1 LKGIGANVILADGGN
16 AMPNDRQTSVR
27 LSEKLL
33 RKARKTL
40 KASTNEDAVTKA
52 LHEIL
57 INREIQASL
66 KDLIRK
72 GRGRFVDV
80 YD

>member
-1 LKGIGANVILADGGN
+1 MAGDK
-16 AMPNDRQTSVR
+16 RTTVR

-40 KASTNEDAVTKA
+40 RVSTNEDAVTKA
-52 LHEIL
+52 LHESL
-57 INREIQASL
+57 INREIHAAL

>member
-1 LKGIGANVILADGGN
+1 MAGDK
-16 AMPNDRQTSVR
+16 RTTVR

-40 KASTNEDAVTKA
+40 RASTNEDAVTKA
-52 LHEIL
+52 LRESL
-57 INREIQASL
+57 INREIHSTL

>member
-1 LKGIGANVILADGGN
+1 MATEK
-16 AMPNDRQTSVR
+16 RTSVL

-40 KASTNEDAVTKA
+40 KASSNTEAVTKA
-52 LHEIL
+52 LQESL
-57 INREIQASL
+57 ANREIQASL
-66 KDLIRK
+66 RDLIRR

-80 YD
+80 YE

>member
-1 LKGIGANVILADGGN
+1 MTTDKRI
-16 AMPNDRQTSVR
+16 SVR
-27 LSEKLL
+27 LIEKLL

-40 KASTNEDAVTKA
+40 KTRTNEDAVTKA
-52 LHEIL
+52 LHEIM

>member
-1 LKGIGANVILADGGN
+1 MATEKRTTVL
-16 AMPNDRQTSVR
+16 

-40 KASTNEDAVTKA
+40 KASSNTEAVTKA
-52 LHEIL
+52 LQETL
-57 INREIQASL
+57 ANREIQASL
-66 KDLIRK
+66 KELIRK
-72 GRGRFVDV
+72 GRRRFVDV

>member
-1 LKGIGANVILADGGN
+1 MAGDK
-16 AMPNDRQTSVR
+16 RTTVR

-33 RKARKTL
+33 RKARRTL
-40 KASTNEDAVTKA
+40 RASTNEDAVTKA
-52 LHEIL
+52 LHESL
-57 INREIQASL
+57 INREIHSTL

>member
-1 LKGIGANVILADGGN
+1 MATEKRTTVL
-16 AMPNDRQTSVR
+16 

-40 KASTNEDAVTKA
+40 KASSNSEAVTKA
-52 LHEIL
+52 LQETL
-57 INREIQASL
+57 ANREIQASL

-80 YD
+80 YE

>member
-1 LKGIGANVILADGGN
+1 MVAYQPGRDEMATEKRITVL
-16 AMPNDRQTSVR
+16 

-40 KASTNEDAVTKA
+40 KASSNTEAVTKA
-52 LHEIL
+52 LQETL
-57 INREIQASL
+57 TNREIQASL
-66 KDLIRK
+66 KNLIRK

>member
-1 LKGIGANVILADGGN
+1 MATEKRTTVL
-16 AMPNDRQTSVR
+16 

-40 KASTNEDAVTKA
+40 KASSNTEAVTKA
-52 LHEIL
+52 LQETL
-57 INREIQASL
+57 ANREIQASL